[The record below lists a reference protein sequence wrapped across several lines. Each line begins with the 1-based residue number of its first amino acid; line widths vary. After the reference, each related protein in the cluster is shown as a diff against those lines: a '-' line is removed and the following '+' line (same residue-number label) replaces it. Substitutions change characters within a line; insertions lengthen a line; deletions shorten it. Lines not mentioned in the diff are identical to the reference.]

1 MNLRNNIPNNFQQ
14 SNQEGFQQKPK
25 PLIIE
30 AFPQIIIRL
39 TVVAILCFIVWTI
52 IREIS
57 GLGSA
62 FSSNIMNWVKHASI
76 NPENK
81 KEFTNFLKLLLTGGF
96 IGLLLAFVRKK

>member
-1 MNLRNNIPNNFQQ
+1 MNLQNNIPNDFQQ

-25 PLIIE
+25 PVIIE
-30 AFPQIIIRL
+30 ALPQIIIRL
-39 TVVAILCFIVWTI
+39 IVVAILCIIVWTI

-62 FSSNIMNWVKHASI
+62 FSSNIMSWFKSASI

-96 IGLLLAFVRKK
+96 IGFLLNLIRKK